1 LIAEERSF
9 TILIERDEDGYYVA
23 EVAELPGCHTQ
34 AKSMKELM
42 KRIREAI
49 QLYIEV
55 GGKIKDLDVKRI
67 TINVPAKNPSL

>member
-1 LIAEERSF
+1 LVSNEGSF
-9 TILIERDEDGYYVA
+9 TILVEKDEDGYYVA

-49 QLYIEV
+49 QLYIEEQTSEDNS
-55 GGKIKDLDVKRI
+55 K
-67 TINVPAKNPSL
+67 

>member
-1 LIAEERSF
+1 LITKEKSF

-34 AKSMKELM
+34 ARDSEELT

-49 QLYIEV
+49 QLYIESN
-55 GGKIKDLDVKRI
+55 GNRRK
-67 TINVPAKNPSL
+67 

>member
-1 LIAEERSF
+1 VKYLVSNEGSF
-9 TILIERDEDGYYVA
+9 TILVEKDEDGYYVA

-49 QLYIEV
+49 QLYIEEQTSEDNS
-55 GGKIKDLDVKRI
+55 K
-67 TINVPAKNPSL
+67 

>member
-1 LIAEERSF
+1 MKYLVSNEGSF
-9 TILIERDEDGYYVA
+9 TILVEKDEDGYYVA

-49 QLYIEV
+49 QLYIEEQTSEDNS
-55 GGKIKDLDVKRI
+55 K
-67 TINVPAKNPSL
+67 

>member
-1 LIAEERSF
+1 LITEEKSF

-34 AKSMKELM
+34 AKDIEELM

-55 GGKIKDLDVKRI
+55 GGKMKDLDIKRI
-67 TINVPAKNPSL
+67 TIRIPARDPSL